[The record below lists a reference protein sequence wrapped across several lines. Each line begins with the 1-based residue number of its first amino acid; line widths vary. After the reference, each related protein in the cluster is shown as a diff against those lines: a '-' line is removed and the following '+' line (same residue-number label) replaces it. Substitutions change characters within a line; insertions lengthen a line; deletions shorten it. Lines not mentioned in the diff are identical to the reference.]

1 MNRQQRRAIKKHL
14 GEEVQEKM
22 TTQIAQFSKLPEA
35 CDACE
40 KEFDKKN
47 RDMVLSWS
55 VVVKQD
61 LVRLFCPECIN
72 KAKEALNG
80 SNQNIE

>member
-47 RDMVLSWS
+47 KDMVLSWS

-72 KAKEALNG
+72 KAKETLNN
-80 SNQNIE
+80 SNENIE